1 MYFRYSKITT
11 NTYGLCL
18 ELVYKLLLMIRVD
31 SQSAAPGE
39 IKLGASSC
47 TSGVRRRDLMS
58 EITSSRRRCKTLES
72 LQDEYLLVAYME
84 VYLSQGLVRLYM
96 YY

>member
-1 MYFRYSKITT
+1 
-11 NTYGLCL
+11 
-18 ELVYKLLLMIRVD
+18 MIRVD
-31 SQSAAPGE
+31 SQSVAPGE

-72 LQDEYLLVAYME
+72 LQDEYLIVAYIE

-96 YY
+96 FSLICSYRLYVCTCIIDSLCS